1 MSTDRAP
8 VNAHTTPRSG
18 WLARAFPHPVLSI
31 LLALS
36 WLVLSH
42 SLALVH
48 LLSAAV
54 MGWLLP
60 RLLRGFLIDTSA
72 VHWPSVLRLTIV
84 VLVDIVKSNLMV
96 ARITLGSL
104 KGIQPAWV
112 PVALQ
117 SDHPQ
122 VNALLA
128 SIITMTPGTVSA
140 VVDNQRREILVHALN
155 CDDPAALALDI
166 QQRYEAPLLRIFA
179 DPHATPNLEETSL

>member
-1 MSTDRAP
+1 MSTNRAP
-8 VNAHTTPRSG
+8 ATAHTTPSLG
-18 WLARAFPHPVLSI
+18 WLARAFPHPVLSV
-31 LLALS
+31 LLGLS
-36 WLVLSH
+36 WLALSH

-48 LLSAAV
+48 LLSATL

-60 RLLRGFLIDTSA
+60 YLLRGFLIETNA
-72 VHWPSVLRLTIV
+72 VHWPSVLRLTVV
-84 VLVDIVKSNLMV
+84 VLVDIVKSNLTV

-155 CDDPAALALDI
+155 CDDPDALALDI
-166 QQRYEAPLLRIFA
+166 QQRYEAPLLRIFGGA
-179 DPHATPNLEETSL
+179 RATN